1 MNDSP
6 TPDHGAA
13 KRRYSRIATVAVL
26 VLVFPCMLG
35 LLPWPTYDIVAV
47 LATGWLKFVSR
58 TLPRISWNSDLIA
71 MAVLCCVVILGLA
84 HGFLHWITKSI
95 ASARGK
101 NWTWPWKWTW
111 CGLLGIFL
119 LFLIGMSVGGAVHQV
134 GWMASTQ
141 ESWFEAKSGSSSLN
155 EMRQLDA
162 AFQMAMLDS
171 TNNLSEARQELK
183 RPDNG
188 YIKRNS
194 TEPPMLERYNF
205 LLILDD
211 SNRVAGQIIFPR
223 NYSSNSR
230 AYMMY
235 QFDSNGFLPIDK
247 LPELIKKHQEH
258 LLAL

>member
-1 MNDSP
+1 VSDSP
-6 TPDHGAA
+6 TPDHAA
-13 KRRYSRIATVAVL
+13 TKRRYSRIATVAVL

-58 TLPRISWNSDLIA
+58 TLPRISWNADLIVT
-71 MAVLCCVVILGLA
+71 AVLCCVVILGLA
-84 HGFLHWITKSI
+84 HGFLRWITKSI

-111 CGLLGIFL
+111 CGLLGIFV

-141 ESWFEAKSGSSSLN
+141 ESWFERKSGSSSIN
-155 EMRQLDA
+155 DMRQLDS
-162 AFQMAMLDS
+162 AFQQAMLEF
-171 TNNLSEARQELK
+171 TNNLAEVRRQLK
-183 RPDNG
+183 NPDNG
-188 YIKRNS
+188 YIRRYS
-194 TEPPMLERYNF
+194 GEPPMFQRYNF
-205 LLILDD
+205 LLIMDD
-211 SNRVAGQIIFPR
+211 NNGFAGEIIFPR
-223 NYSSNSR
+223 NYSRNPH
-230 AYMMY
+230 AQLMY
-235 QFDSNGFLPIDK
+235 LFDSSLFLPIDK